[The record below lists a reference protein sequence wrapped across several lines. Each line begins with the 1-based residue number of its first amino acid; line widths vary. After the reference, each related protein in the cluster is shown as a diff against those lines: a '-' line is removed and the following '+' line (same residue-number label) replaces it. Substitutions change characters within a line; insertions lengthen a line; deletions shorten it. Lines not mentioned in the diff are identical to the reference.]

1 MTSSSPE
8 QFKAAM
14 RQAWD
19 KSAGGWNSQTGH
31 IHDWLAEATQ
41 AMLNASHISPGMRV
55 VDIAAGAGDQTLDI
69 ARRVGPGGYVLATD
83 ISEAILQFAKDNAK
97 RAGLLNVETR
107 LADAEALNTA
117 YAGFDAAVCRLGLM
131 FCPDPLLA
139 LQQAYRLVKPGGHV
153 SVLVF
158 SEPQHNPCIGILMST
173 ALSHAGEPP
182 RDPFQPGGL
191 LSLGKPG
198 LLDALFNTA
207 GFTEVSAT
215 RLAAPFRL
223 PSAADYLAFVRSS
236 ASPIMQI
243 LGGLDPAAQDA
254 AWADIGSKLNAFQ
267 SPTGWVGPN
276 ELLLVRGTR
285 PAGRR

>member
-1 MTSSSPE
+1 MTSLSPE

-19 KSAGGWNSQTGH
+19 RSAGGWNSQHSH
-31 IHDWLAEATQ
+31 IHDWLAEATR
-41 AMLNASHISPGMRV
+41 ALLDAAHISPGMRV
-55 VDIAAGAGDQTLDI
+55 LDIAAGAGDQSLEI
-69 ARRVGPGGYVLATD
+69 ARRVGPKGYVLATD
-83 ISEAILQFAKDNAK
+83 ISETILQFAKDNAQ

-117 YAGFDAAVCRLGLM
+117 DARLDAAVCRLGLM
-131 FCPDPLLA
+131 FCPNPLLA
-139 LQQAYRLVKPGGHV
+139 LQQAYRAVKPGGHV

-173 ALSHAGEPP
+173 ALSHANEPP

-198 LLDALFNTA
+198 LLDALFRTT
-207 GFTEVSAT
+207 GFTAVSAT
-215 RLAAPFRL
+215 RVSAPFRL
-223 PSAADYLAFVRSS
+223 PSVADYLAFVRSS

-243 LGGLDPAAQDA
+243 LGGLDPVAQDA
-254 AWADIGSKLNAFQ
+254 AWADIGGKLSAFQ
-267 SPTGWVGPN
+267 SPTGWIGPN

-285 PAGRR
+285 PAIA